1 MKHRAVKEKL
11 MFYLEDSL
19 SAKEKQEIAE
29 HLSHCDECQQL
40 LESLRKDLAL
50 LNFEKYTEN
59 DPYFY
64 TRLKARME
72 VPAQPVARRLWQPAL
87 FGALLVLAI
96 SLGTV
101 VGKQFSVEQGADDG
115 LTSEL
120 VPFDGLQEEP
130 IEQFLLTFE

>member
-1 MKHRAVKEKL
+1 
-11 MFYLEDSL
+11 MFYQEDSL
-19 SAKEKQEIAE
+19 STTEKQEVAE

-40 LESLRKDLAL
+40 LESLRQDLAL

-64 TRLKARME
+64 TRLKVRME
-72 VPAQPVARRLWQPAL
+72 VPVQPVPRRLWQPAL

-101 VGKQFSVEQGADDG
+101 VGKQFSIEQGSDDA